1 MRQTTLR
8 SLLGVLALAAVAQAD
23 PEEWSGWR
31 GPRRDGTSLESGFPL
46 RWSATEN
53 VLWKVSIP
61 GKGHSSPVVWG
72 DRIFLTTCM
81 EDSGDRK
88 LLCLDR
94 NDGRVLWEQVV
105 VTTPKEHIH
114 KLNSYASSTPV
125 TDGKRVWVAFLDEPK
140 FVIFCYDVDGKL
152 VWKKSP
158 GEFHSVHGFCSS
170 PLLYKDMVIFNG
182 DQDAVAYI
190 VALDKETG
198 AERWRTDRPNRTRS
212 YVPPV
217 IFEAAGRP
225 QMVLSGS
232 KCVASYDPDTGKQI
246 WIIDG
251 PTEQFVAS
259 MVYAE
264 GVFFI
269 TGGFPQWHVLGI
281 KPDGQGNVTD
291 THILWRDKGQD
302 ICSYVPSPVAWGEHF
317 FIASDAGNATCF
329 EAKTGKRMWS
339 QKLSGTEKLRGHISA
354 SPVAAG
360 GYLYFPDDAGVTH
373 VVKAGATFE
382 LVAKNEL
389 GEACYASPAL
399 SRGRIYIRTAKS
411 LFCIAEKAK

>member
-1 MRQTTLR
+1 M
-8 SLLGVLALAAVAQAD
+8 VLAFAAFAQAGN
-23 PEEWSGWR
+23 EEWSGWR
-31 GPRRDGTSLESGFPL
+31 GPRRDGTSGESGFPV

-53 VLWKVSIP
+53 VVWRIPVP

-72 DRIFLTTCM
+72 DRIFVTTCL

-88 LLCLDR
+88 LFCLDAK
-94 NDGRVLWEQVV
+94 DGKVLWEKVV
-105 VTTPKEHIH
+105 VSTPKEGKH
-114 KLNSYASSTPV
+114 KLNSFASATPV
-125 TDGKRVWVAFLDEPK
+125 TDGKHVWVAFLEEPK
-140 FVIFCYDVDGKL
+140 FTIFCYDFDGNL
-152 VWKKSP
+152 TWKKSP

-170 PLLYKDMVIFNG
+170 PLLYKDTIIFNG
-182 DQDAVAYI
+182 DQDAEAWI
-190 VALDKETG
+190 VALDQATG

-259 MVYAE
+259 MIYAE

-281 KPDGQGNVTD
+281 RPDGQGNVTQS
-291 THILWRDKGQD
+291 HILWRDKGAD
-302 ICSYVPSPVAWGEHF
+302 ICSYVPSPVAWGANF
-317 FIASDAGNATCF
+317 FIVSDVGNATCF
-329 EAKTGKRMWS
+329 DAKTGKRMW
-339 QKLSGTEKLRGHISA
+339 KEKLGKHHSA

-360 GYLYFPDDAGVTH
+360 GFLYFPDDLGITH
-373 VVKAGATFE
+373 VVKAGPAFE
-382 LVAKNEL
+382 LVSKNEL
-389 GEACYASPAL
+389 GEECYASPAL
-399 SRGRIYIRTAKS
+399 SRGRIYLRTAKS
-411 LFCIAEKAK
+411 LFCIGEAEKK

>member
-1 MRQTTLR
+1 
-8 SLLGVLALAAVAQAD
+8 
-23 PEEWSGWR
+23 
-31 GPRRDGTSLESGFPL
+31 
-46 RWSATEN
+46 
-53 VLWKVSIP
+53 
-61 GKGHSSPVVWG
+61 VVWG
-72 DRIFLTTCM
+72 DRLFLTTCI
-81 EDSGDRK
+81 EESGDRK
-88 LLCLDR
+88 LLCLDS

-105 VTTPKEHIH
+105 VTTPKEHVH

-125 TDGKRVWVAFLDEPK
+125 TDGKHVWVAFLDEPK
-140 FVIFCYDVDGKL
+140 FVIFCYDLDGKL
-152 VWKKSP
+152 TWKKSP

-198 AERWRTDRPNRTRS
+198 AERWRADRPNRTRS

-225 QMVLSGS
+225 QLVLSGS

-281 KPDGQGNVTD
+281 KPDGQGNVSD

-302 ICSYVPSPVAWGEHF
+302 ICSYVPSPVAWGPYF
-317 FIASDAGNATCF
+317 FLASDGGNATCF
-329 EAKTGKRMWS
+329 DAKTGKRLWKE
-339 QKLSGTEKLRGHISA
+339 KLSGTEKVKGHISA

-373 VVKAGATFE
+373 VIKAGPTFE
-382 LVAKNEL
+382 LVAKNPL
-389 GEACYASPAL
+389 GEECYASPAL
-399 SRGRIYIRTAKS
+399 SRGRIYLRTSKS

>member
-1 MRQTTLR
+1 MKRPIGLFVLG
-8 SLLGVLALAAVAQAD
+8 LLSLAAAAKAD
-23 PEEWSGWR
+23 NEEWAGWR
-31 GPRRDGTSLESGFPL
+31 GPRRDGSSHETGFPL

-53 VLWKVSIP
+53 VLWKVPLP
-61 GKGHSSPVVWG
+61 GKGHSSPVVFG
-72 DRIFLTTCM
+72 DRIFISTCI
-81 EDSGDRK
+81 EDSGERK

-94 NDGRVLWEQVV
+94 KDGRVLWDTVV
-105 VTTPKEHIH
+105 VKPPKEHIH
-114 KLNSYASSTPV
+114 NLNSYASSTPV
-125 TDGKRVWVAFLDEPK
+125 TDGKHVWIGFLDEPR
-140 FVIFCYDVDGKL
+140 FWIFCYDVEGNLK
-152 VWKKSP
+152 WKKSP

-182 DQDAVAYI
+182 DQDALAYI
-190 VALDKETG
+190 VALDQATG

-217 IFEAAGRP
+217 IFEAAGKP

-259 MVYAE
+259 MVYAD

-281 KPDGQGNVTD
+281 KPDGQGNVTN
-291 THILWRDKGQD
+291 THIAWRDKGSD
-302 ICSYVPSPVAWGEHF
+302 ICSYVPSPVAWASHF
-317 FIASDAGNATCF
+317 FIVSDVGNATCF
-329 EAKTGKRMWS
+329 EAKTGKRMWK
-339 QKLSGTEKLRGHISA
+339 QKLGRHHSA

-360 GYLYFPDDAGVTH
+360 GYLYFPDDNGITY
-373 VVKAGATFE
+373 VVKAGPTYE
-382 LVAKNEL
+382 LVSKNDV
-389 GEACYASPAL
+389 GENCYASPAL
-399 SRGRIYIRTAKS
+399 SRGRIYLRTAKS
-411 LFCIAEKAK
+411 LFCIGEGAK